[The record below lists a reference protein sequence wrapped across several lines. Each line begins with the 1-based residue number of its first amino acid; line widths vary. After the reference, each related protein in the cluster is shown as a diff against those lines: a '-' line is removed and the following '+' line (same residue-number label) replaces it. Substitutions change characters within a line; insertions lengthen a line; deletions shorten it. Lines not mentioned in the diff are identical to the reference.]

1 MVHLDRVQSALLAL
15 LRAGLWGILD
25 TESVFPLSAREWEQ
39 VFDLARRQT
48 VTGIVFRG
56 LGRLPDKDMPPVG
69 LMAKWMAYVGVIERQ
84 NSKMNALLKRLAG
97 HLEARGVAAVL
108 QKGQGVAMMYPEPL
122 LRECGDIDLYF
133 PDMKDVAA
141 VEEFVGAAGKNMPD
155 GSVEFV
161 ADGIVIECHGRL
173 VDIYAPSKKR
183 YVHSLIETVGYE
195 KVPVGTGEDG
205 AVVYVPG
212 PEINL
217 LMLSAHI
224 MKHAVG
230 VGIGL
235 RQLCD
240 FAVACR
246 HYGERVEAERM
257 REIYEK
263 AGIGKWAELLDAFLA
278 GWIYDDGCGNS
289 GTETPPKA
297 KKSGILLEIILKGG
311 NFGAFTEGRENASGS
326 VAVRKWSTFTT
337 YLGKLRF
344 AWPCA
349 PREWFWMMMRL
360 FRGQFE

>member
-1 MVHLDRVQSALLAL
+1 MVHLNRAQSALLAL
-15 LRAGLWGILD
+15 MRAGLWDILD

-39 VFDLARRQT
+39 VFELARRQT

-56 LGRLPDKDMPPVG
+56 LDRLPDDDMPPVG
-69 LMAKWMAYVGVIERQ
+69 LMAKWMAYVSAIERQ
-84 NSKMNALLKRLAG
+84 NRNMNSLLKRLAG
-97 HLEARGVAAVL
+97 HLEARGVVAVL

-141 VEEFVGAAGKNMPD
+141 VEEFVGTAGKNMPD

-183 YVHSLIETVGYE
+183 FVHSLIETVGYE
-195 KVPVGTGEDG
+195 RLPVGAEEGRPMV
-205 AVVYVPG
+205 AVPG
-212 PEINL
+212 PELNL

-240 FAVACR
+240 FSVACR
-246 HYGERVEAERM
+246 HYEKKVEAARM
-257 REIYEK
+257 HEIYGK
-263 AGIGKWAELLDAFLA
+263 AGIGRWAELLDAFLA
-278 GWIYDDGCGNS
+278 GWIYGDGGKDS
-289 GTETPPKA
+289 MAGVSPKI

-311 NFGAFTEGRENASGS
+311 NFGTFAEGREKASDS
-326 VAVRKWSTFTT
+326 VAARKWSTFTT

-344 AWPCA
+344 AWSCA

-360 FRGQFE
+360 FRGQFV